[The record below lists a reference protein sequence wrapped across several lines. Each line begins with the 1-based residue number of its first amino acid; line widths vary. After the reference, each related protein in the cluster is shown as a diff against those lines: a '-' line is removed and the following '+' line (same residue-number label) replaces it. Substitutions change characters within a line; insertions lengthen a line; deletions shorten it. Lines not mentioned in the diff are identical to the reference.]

1 MEVFPI
7 DKDIKE
13 VFCSHLKNN
22 RHQFVENW
30 KNKMIISDKDPFRLE
45 VVQNGEDLLEFIIE
59 LIMEEKIL
67 IIFSHYARKL
77 LLNVQEQMLI

>member
-1 MEVFPI
+1 
-7 DKDIKE
+7 
-13 VFCSHLKNN
+13 
-22 RHQFVENW
+22 
-30 KNKMIISDKDPFRLE
+30 MIISDKDPFRLE